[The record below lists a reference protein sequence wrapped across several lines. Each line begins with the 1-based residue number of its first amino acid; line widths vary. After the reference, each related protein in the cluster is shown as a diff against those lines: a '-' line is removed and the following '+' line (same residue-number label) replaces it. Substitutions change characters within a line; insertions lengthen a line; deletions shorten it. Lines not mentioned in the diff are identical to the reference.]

1 MVFYN
6 YIEIWTS
13 DFDTEI
19 KKDNNN
25 HGISIEPIKYY
36 YDKLTIK
43 KNSTKLNIAISN
55 YIGKCYVYYLSEDT
69 IKNIIFLNILEVV
82 I

>member
-6 YIEIWTS
+6 YIEIGTS

-19 KKDNNN
+19 QKDNNN

-36 YDKLTIK
+36 YDKLPIK
-43 KNSTKLNIAISN
+43 ENSTKLNIAISS
-55 YIGKCYVYYLSEDT
+55 VSWS
-69 IKNIIFLNILEVV
+69 IKYKKSIYNMHFQIRK
-82 I
+82 